1 MADEMNSYFAVAQQ
15 ALARIEQGQQEAIE
29 RAAERM
35 AESIA
40 ADRLVHVFGTGHG
53 SFAPLESFP
62 RSGGIVGF
70 HPIVELPLALLHHI
84 YGDMGVPQYR
94 YLHRQEGYGQAILES
109 HHLDPRDCLALF
121 SHSGLNAV
129 ILDMA
134 IEAKRRGLT
143 VVGVTSLPHTMA
155 VQPRHSSG
163 KRLAEIA
170 DIVIDTGV
178 PLGDAGIQVAGVSDP
193 LGPVSTV
200 CAVAIMHAL
209 ICATARHLVARGVEP
224 LVEVNVNVPR
234 EGSARAQNNRNYAEQ
249 WKRQSVLPGED

>member
-1 MADEMNSYFAVAQQ
+1 M
-15 ALARIEQGQQEAIE
+15 EQGSYLAAARDALGRIAESQQDALE
-29 RAAERM
+29 RAAGHM
-35 AESIA
+35 AASIA
-40 ADRLVHVFGTGHG
+40 AGRLVHLFGTGHG

-70 HPIVELPLALLHHI
+70 HPIVELPLTLLHHV

-94 YLHRQEGYGQAILES
+94 LLHRQEGYGQAILES

-134 IEAKRRGLT
+134 VEARRRGLT
-143 VVGVTSLPHTMA
+143 VIGVTSLPHTMA

-163 KRLAEIA
+163 QRLADVA
-170 DIVIDTGV
+170 DVVIDTGV
-178 PLGDAGIQVAGVSDP
+178 PLGDACVRVDGVADP
-193 LGPVSTV
+193 LGPLSTV
-200 CAVAIMHAL
+200 CAVALLHEL
-209 ICATARHLVARGVEP
+209 IVRTCRLLVAQGVEP
-224 LVEVNVNVPR
+224 FVEVNVNVPR

-249 WKRQSVLPGED
+249 WRRQTLVPGAE